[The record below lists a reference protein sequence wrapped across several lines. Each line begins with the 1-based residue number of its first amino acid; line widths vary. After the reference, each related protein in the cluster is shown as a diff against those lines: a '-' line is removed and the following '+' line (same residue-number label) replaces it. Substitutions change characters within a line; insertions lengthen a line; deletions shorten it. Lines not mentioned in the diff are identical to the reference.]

1 MSEQKQSVIRRY
13 APVRQRGRVV
23 GFQVLSEECIW
34 MRAGVVNY
42 RICDNAFDCSTCA
55 FDKGMQ
61 RVLANQRRRGNDS
74 PTEAQEHWST
84 ALENRYSGM
93 ERPCRHV
100 LTGRVAP
107 PKSCPLNYECHHCAF
122 DQWVADTEDLV
133 QEANRPTTKTVAG
146 VPVAQNYYYHSG
158 HSWVRYEQGGRL
170 RVGMDGFIAHLFGPL
185 EEIALPAL
193 GSDLQLADAGWRIHR
208 REHAAYV
215 QAPVSG
221 TVVARNPVV
230 DDHAEIAH
238 HDPYQ
243 HGWLLLMEVP
253 HPRRCLK
260 HLMAD
265 TQVFDW
271 METESQN
278 LMELLGD
285 DYAQLAATGG
295 RLIDDLVGQ
304 IASLDWDT
312 LVERFLKKKIEMTP
326 GNR

>member
-1 MSEQKQSVIRRY
+1 MSDQKQSLTRRY
-13 APVRQRGRVV
+13 APVRQSGRVA

-61 RVLANQRRRGNDS
+61 RVLANQLRRGADL
-74 PTEAQEHWST
+74 PVKAPAHWAT
-84 ALENRYSGM
+84 VLGNRYAGM
-93 ERPCRHV
+93 DRPCRHV

-133 QEANRPTTKTVAG
+133 QEANRPATKTVTG
-146 VPVAQNYYYHSG
+146 IPVAQSYYYHSG
-158 HSWVRYEQGGRL
+158 HSWIRFEQGGRL

-185 EEIALPAL
+185 EAIALPAL
-193 GSDLQLADAGWRIHR
+193 GSDLELYEPGWHFHR
-208 REHAAYV
+208 QMHTAEV

-230 DDHAEIAH
+230 DDHPEIAH

-253 HPRRCLK
+253 HPKRCLK

-265 TQVFDW
+265 TLVFDW
-271 METESQN
+271 MENESQR

-295 RLIDDLVGQ
+295 RLIDDLVGH
-304 IASLDWDT
+304 ITSLDWDT
-312 LVERFLKKKIEMTP
+312 LVARFLQRK
-326 GNR
+326 NRQPPQHR

>member
-1 MSEQKQSVIRRY
+1 MSDHKQPLTRRY

-42 RICDNAFDCSTCA
+42 RICDNAFDCSSCA
-55 FDKGMQ
+55 FDKGM
-61 RVLANQRRRGNDS
+61 RRALADRRHSATGL
-74 PTEAQEHWST
+74 PKQAPEHWAT
-84 ALENRYSGM
+84 VLGTRYSGM

-100 LTGRVAP
+100 LTGRVAS

-133 QEANRPTTKTVAG
+133 QEANRPTTTTITG

-158 HSWVRYEQGGRL
+158 HSWVRFEHGGRL
-170 RVGMDGFIAHLFGPL
+170 RVGMDGFIAHLFGAL
-185 EEIALPAL
+185 DKIGLPAL
-193 GSDLQLADAGWRIHR
+193 GSDLDQAEVGWRIHR
-208 REHAAYV
+208 HQHAADV

-221 TVVARNPVV
+221 TVVARNPVII
-230 DDHAEIAH
+230 DHPDMAH

-265 TQVFDW
+265 AQVFDW
-271 METESQN
+271 MEGESRG

-285 DYAQLAATGG
+285 DYVALAATGG
-295 RLIDDLVGQ
+295 RLIDDLVGKV
-304 IASLDWDT
+304 ASLDWDS
-312 LVERFLKKKIEMTP
+312 LAARFLQGK
-326 GNR
+326 R